1 MNFGFYQPIFYG
13 LLCLLG
19 IAYPT
24 GGSTL
29 TVTPSNEV
37 AVNQRVTLL
46 CEFDSNPV
54 VAQFNKVPQT
64 NPFCQLAEKGGACMT
79 TDCSIGY
86 NLSCPSNTRYS
97 IQVTV
102 TQSWNGETV
111 FCQGAAINEP
121 SNNITFRVTVP
132 VTSVDLLPDQPI
144 SVIAEQLMNLTCTTS
159 ACNPSANIQWFMSS
173 ENITSHSSS
182 KITNDGGFF
191 RTVSSLNFAVKK
203 QDNQKQVFCRASN
216 IPGNNV
222 TSRKQTLHVL
232 YKPEVKSSPS
242 SPYRVE
248 EEHTAT
254 LVCTVTAANPN
265 TGITWR
271 WIKTDSPSTVLHN
284 GPSYNISN
292 IQRGRSGSYN
302 CTATNTVGTSE
313 AATIYVDVLY
323 QPEVK
328 SSPSSPY
335 RVEEEH
341 TATLVCT
348 VTAANPNTGIT
359 WIWIKTDSPSTVLHT
374 GPSYTIS
381 NIQRGRS
388 GSYICT
394 ATNTVGTSE
403 PAMTVIDVLY
413 KPEVKSSPSSPYR
426 VEEEHTATLVCTVTA
441 ANPNT
446 GFTWIWI
453 KTDSPSIVLHNG
465 PSYNISNIQR
475 GRSGSYNCTATNTVG
490 TSEPATTVIDVLY
503 KPKIGENAV
512 AIVNESERVVLTRN
526 ISSNPLSNVYWYDG
540 EELLKNETS
549 VNTTYILLKEAKC
562 TDTKNFTLVA
572 SNAKQWNATSLV
584 ELIVNCKPRSDDD
597 NFTLGV
603 SDDTLLA
610 FSTTVIAY
618 PKPSY
623 AILFENR
630 TNNPG
635 IVDSLTEN
643 GVNNFT
649 VRFNKSTVG
658 QSDYG
663 TYRLYINNTFGGTTI
678 YVNVIPQ
685 RSPDS
690 PQIEEIKCNVR
701 SAKVFWKSPFNG
713 GDSQTFQA
721 LAINNQ
727 QEVSQSENITDSGE
741 NLIHGTQLGNLQPS
755 TQYVFYVRAQ
765 NRHGNT
771 SSEKRECTTLKD
783 LQDGMALLIGGASA
797 GGIILAVI
805 VIVVL
810 LLIRRYKKHE
820 DGMKE
825 NILYVSAGPHLED
838 TKKSEL
844 PIYAAVT
851 KSKPESNDES
861 NVYADVKKGNKKN
874 SATACKDAKPKK
886 GLCKKDVKP
895 KQKTGKKP
903 KNKQEVAET
912 DVYENSEN
920 IAMTSNADNLYSNS
934 EHDARMNLD
943 QRGYKNNEG
952 LLYIEVQFDA
962 KKEKGNQIIHGEE
975 EKTDYATVEF
985 PNPTVSKE
993 TDSPGNM

>member
-413 KPEVKSSPSSPYR
+413 KP
-426 VEEEHTATLVCTVTA
+426 
-441 ANPNT
+441 
-446 GFTWIWI
+446 
-453 KTDSPSIVLHNG
+453 
-465 PSYNISNIQR
+465 
-475 GRSGSYNCTATNTVG
+475 
-490 TSEPATTVIDVLY
+490 
-503 KPKIGENAV
+503 KIGENAV

-810 LLIRRYKKHE
+810 LLIRRYKKHGKNNGKSQRFENDEGVNEDTDE